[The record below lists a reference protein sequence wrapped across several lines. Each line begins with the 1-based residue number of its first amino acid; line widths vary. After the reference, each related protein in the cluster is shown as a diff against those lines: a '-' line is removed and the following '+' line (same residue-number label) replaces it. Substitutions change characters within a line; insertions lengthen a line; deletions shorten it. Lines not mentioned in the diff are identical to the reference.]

1 MEFETMKKDTPT
13 NEYFQFPK
21 FILCVDGLS
30 MNGKV
35 VYSLVYNRIQQSSK
49 NEFFN
54 ELDGSSFCYFSNEE
68 LENLL
73 GLSKATVKRT
83 ITELKEKGLLKREKD
98 GSNRSKIFLKVPV
111 RGLKYDP
118 TDGSNMN
125 PSGLKYDPTDGS
137 NMNPSGLKYDPTDGS
152 NMNHPFPYIRKT
164 IKEDNKKDNTR
175 EETKPEEPPKPKKS
189 SKAQEAT
196 KEIIE
201 HWNKNYQTKYSS
213 ESKGTIKLV
222 ESILKSGY
230 QLDQILQ
237 VIDYKAKARRTEA
250 DYKWFVPATV
260 LALKNFER
268 NYQFMINDQAKPTQ
282 NGIRTNYGSQ
292 PNQGYKNKNKIPESV
307 TLPEWYE
314 VKESEQANESD
325 VKKILEL
332 QNSILKGV

>member
-1 MEFETMKKDTPT
+1 MKKDTPT

-137 NMNPSGLKYDPTDGS
+137 NMNP
-152 NMNHPFPYIRKT
+152 PFPYIRKT

-282 NGIRTNYGSQ
+282 NGIRTNYGTQ

-314 VKESEQANESD
+314 VKESEQASHDD
-325 VKKILEL
+325 VQKILEL
-332 QNSILKGV
+332 QNSILKGA

>member
-30 MNGKV
+30 MNSKV

-137 NMNPSGLKYDPTDGS
+137 NMNP
-152 NMNHPFPYIRKT
+152 PFPYIRKT

-175 EETKPEEPPKPKKS
+175 EETKPEEPPKPKENL
-189 SKAQEAT
+189 KAQEAT
-196 KEIIE
+196 KTIIE
-201 HWNKNYQTKYSS
+201 HWNEKFETKYSP
-213 ESKGTIKLV
+213 KTKTTVDLV
-222 ESILKSGY
+222 KALLKNNY
-230 QLDQILQ
+230 TVDQILE
-237 VIDYKAKARRTEA
+237 VIDYKASTRRTEA
-250 DYKWFVPATV
+250 DYRWFVPATV

-268 NYQFMINDQAKPTQ
+268 NEQLMKNEGKKFLNDVKSEIKTF
-282 NGIRTNYGSQ
+282 YGTQ
-292 PNQGYKNKNKIPESV
+292 PNQGYRKNKIPESV

-314 VKESEQANESD
+314 VKESERANESD

-332 QNSILKGV
+332 QNSILKGA

>member
-1 MEFETMKKDTPT
+1 MITPKLNFDNT
-13 NEYFQFPK
+13 
-21 FILCVDGLS
+21 
-30 MNGKV
+30 KV
-35 VYSLVYNRIQQSSK
+35 KNR
-49 NEFFN
+49 
-54 ELDGSSFCYFSNEE
+54 LDQNQ
-68 LENLL
+68 NLI
-73 GLSKATVKRT
+73 S
-83 ITELKEKGLLKREKD
+83 
-98 GSNRSKIFLKVPV
+98 
-111 RGLKYDP
+111 
-118 TDGSNMN
+118 
-125 PSGLKYDPTDGS
+125 
-137 NMNPSGLKYDPTDGS
+137 
-152 NMNHPFPYIRKT
+152 PFPYIKQKIET
-164 IKEDNKKDNTR
+164 EDLTKEINKEKSNVSP
-175 EETKPEEPPKPKKS
+175 PEEPPKPKKS

-201 HWNKNYQTKYSS
+201 HWNEKYQTKYSS

-222 ESILKSGY
+222 DAVLKSGY

-268 NYQFMINDQAKPTQ
+268 NYQFMINDQAKPQTK
-282 NGIRTNYGSQ
+282 TVYGSQ

-314 VKESEQANESD
+314 VKESERANESD

>member
-1 MEFETMKKDTPT
+1 MKKDTPT

-125 PSGLKYDPTDGS
+125 P
-137 NMNPSGLKYDPTDGS
+137 
-152 NMNHPFPYIRKT
+152 PFPYIRKT

-237 VIDYKAKARRTEA
+237 VIDYKAKARRTEV

-282 NGIRTNYGSQ
+282 NGIRTNYGTQ

-332 QNSILKGV
+332 QNSILKGA

>member
-1 MEFETMKKDTPT
+1 MKKDTPT

-125 PSGLKYDPTDGS
+125 P
-137 NMNPSGLKYDPTDGS
+137 
-152 NMNHPFPYIRKT
+152 PFPYIRKT

-282 NGIRTNYGSQ
+282 NGIRTNYGTQ

-332 QNSILKGV
+332 QNSILKGA

>member
-1 MEFETMKKDTPT
+1 MSEP
-13 NEYFQFPK
+13 
-21 FILCVDGLS
+21 I
-30 MNGKV
+30 
-35 VYSLVYNRIQQSSK
+35 
-49 NEFFN
+49 
-54 ELDGSSFCYFSNEE
+54 
-68 LENLL
+68 
-73 GLSKATVKRT
+73 
-83 ITELKEKGLLKREKD
+83 
-98 GSNRSKIFLKVPV
+98 
-111 RGLKYDP
+111 
-118 TDGSNMN
+118 
-125 PSGLKYDPTDGS
+125 
-137 NMNPSGLKYDPTDGS
+137 
-152 NMNHPFPYIRKT
+152 PYINKT
-164 IKEDNKKDNTR
+164 KRNKNKGIRTDNVSP
-175 EETKPEEPPKPKKS
+175 PEEPPKPKDN

-196 KEIIE
+196 KTIIE

>member
-125 PSGLKYDPTDGS
+125 
-137 NMNPSGLKYDPTDGS
+137 
-152 NMNHPFPYIRKT
+152 HPFPYIRKT

-175 EETKPEEPPKPKKS
+175 EETKPEEPPKPKEN

-196 KEIIE
+196 KTVIE

-213 ESKGTIKLV
+213 DSKGTIKLV
-222 ESILKSGY
+222 EAILKSGY
-230 QLDQILQ
+230 QLEQILQ
-237 VIDYKAKARRTEA
+237 VIDHKAKARRTEA

-292 PNQGYKNKNKIPESV
+292 PSQGYKNKNKIPESV

-314 VKESEQANESD
+314 VKESERANESD

-332 QNSILKGV
+332 QNSILKGA

>member
-54 ELDGSSFCYFSNEE
+54 ELDGSSFCYFSNDE

-137 NMNPSGLKYDPTDGS
+137 NMNP
-152 NMNHPFPYIRKT
+152 PFPYIRKT

-222 ESILKSGY
+222 EAILKSGY

-282 NGIRTNYGSQ
+282 NGIRTNYGTQ

-332 QNSILKGV
+332 QNSILKGA

>member
-1 MEFETMKKDTPT
+1 MKKDTPT

-137 NMNPSGLKYDPTDGS
+137 NMNP
-152 NMNHPFPYIRKT
+152 PFPYIRKT

-332 QNSILKGV
+332 QNSILKGA

>member
-137 NMNPSGLKYDPTDGS
+137 NMNP
-152 NMNHPFPYIRKT
+152 PFPYIRKT

-282 NGIRTNYGSQ
+282 NGIRTNYGTQ

-332 QNSILKGV
+332 QNSILKGA

>member
-125 PSGLKYDPTDGS
+125 P
-137 NMNPSGLKYDPTDGS
+137 
-152 NMNHPFPYIRKT
+152 PFPYIRKT

-282 NGIRTNYGSQ
+282 NGIRTNYGTQ

-332 QNSILKGV
+332 QNSILKGA

>member
-1 MEFETMKKDTPT
+1 MKKDTPT

-137 NMNPSGLKYDPTDGS
+137 NMNP
-152 NMNHPFPYIRKT
+152 PFPYIRKT

-282 NGIRTNYGSQ
+282 NGIRTNYGTQ

-332 QNSILKGV
+332 QNSILKGA

>member
-54 ELDGSSFCYFSNEE
+54 ELDGSSFCYFSNDE

-137 NMNPSGLKYDPTDGS
+137 NMNP
-152 NMNHPFPYIRKT
+152 PFPYIRKT

-222 ESILKSGY
+222 ESISKSGY

-282 NGIRTNYGSQ
+282 NGIRTNYGTQ

-332 QNSILKGV
+332 QNSILKGA

>member
-125 PSGLKYDPTDGS
+125 P
-137 NMNPSGLKYDPTDGS
+137 
-152 NMNHPFPYIRKT
+152 PFPYIRKT

-196 KEIIE
+196 KTVIE

-222 ESILKSGY
+222 EAILKSGY
-230 QLDQILQ
+230 QLEQILQ

-282 NGIRTNYGSQ
+282 NGIRTNYGTQ

-314 VKESEQANESD
+314 VKESEQASESD

>member
-137 NMNPSGLKYDPTDGS
+137 NMNP
-152 NMNHPFPYIRKT
+152 PFPYIRKT

-222 ESILKSGY
+222 GSILKSGY
-230 QLDQILQ
+230 QLEQILQ

-282 NGIRTNYGSQ
+282 NGIRTNYGTQ

-314 VKESEQANESD
+314 VKESERANESD

>member
-68 LENLL
+68 LEKLL

-125 PSGLKYDPTDGS
+125 P
-137 NMNPSGLKYDPTDGS
+137 
-152 NMNHPFPYIRKT
+152 PFPYIRKT

-175 EETKPEEPPKPKKS
+175 EETKPEEPPKPKEN

-196 KEIIE
+196 KTIIE
-201 HWNKNYQTKYSS
+201 HWNEKFETKYSP
-213 ESKGTIKLV
+213 KTKTTIDLV
-222 ESILKSGY
+222 KALLKNNY
-230 QLDQILQ
+230 TVDQILE
-237 VIDYKAKARRTEA
+237 VIDYKASTRRTEA
-250 DYKWFVPATV
+250 DYRWFVPATV

-268 NYQFMINDQAKPTQ
+268 NKQLMENEGKKFLNDVKSEIKTF
-282 NGIRTNYGSQ
+282 YGSQ
-292 PNQGYKNKNKIPESV
+292 PNQGYRKNKIPESV

-314 VKESEQANESD
+314 VKESERANESD

-332 QNSILKGV
+332 QNSILKGA

>member
-137 NMNPSGLKYDPTDGS
+137 NMNP
-152 NMNHPFPYIRKT
+152 PFPYIRKT

>member
-1 MEFETMKKDTPT
+1 MDLEPIKPDEPL
-13 NEYFQFPK
+13 EYLQFPK
-21 FILCVDGLS
+21 FLIGSIDISLNAKNIYMLIL
-30 MNGKV
+30 
-35 VYSLVYNRIQQSSK
+35 NRIQIGAKTGNFIDK
-49 NEFFN
+49 N
-54 ELDGSSFCYFSNEE
+54 GCPFCFFSNEE
-68 LENLL
+68 LAELL
-73 GLSKATVKRT
+73 GLSKPTVTRS

-98 GSNRSKIFLKVPV
+98 SSNKTKNFLFSPVPKSKFDHTKVKN
-111 RGLKYDP
+111 RLDQNQNLI
-118 TDGSNMN
+118 T
-125 PSGLKYDPTDGS
+125 
-137 NMNPSGLKYDPTDGS
+137 
-152 NMNHPFPYIRKT
+152 PFPYIRQT
-164 IKEDNKKDNTR
+164 IEKDNLTN
-175 EETKPEEPPKPKKS
+175 EISDVPQPPEEPPKPKKN

-196 KEIIE
+196 KTIIE

-222 ESILKSGY
+222 EAILKSGY

-282 NGIRTNYGSQ
+282 NGIRTNYGTQ

-332 QNSILKGV
+332 QNSILKGA